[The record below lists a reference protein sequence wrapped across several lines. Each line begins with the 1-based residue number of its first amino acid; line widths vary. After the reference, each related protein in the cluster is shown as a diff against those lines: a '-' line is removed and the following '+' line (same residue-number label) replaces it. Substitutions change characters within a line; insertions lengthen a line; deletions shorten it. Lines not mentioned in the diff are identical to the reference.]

1 MSYFLGTTIWVLKEN
16 QVAPELQYQQILLKN
31 KFNLYDVN
39 ETLKHKSGTI
49 AKQTKKYD
57 QIIIQNLKLTNKLT
71 VRSLKQLQ
79 KLHS

>member
-39 ETLKHKSGTI
+39 ETLKHESGTI